1 MMSSFVHCMS
11 LGHLSGE
18 TVNISPTV
26 KGATEVLK
34 FLPEDFLRRSAFVW
48 GVDAI
53 TPSVCRVGILEVF
66 WSRHLIVFQE
76 CLLPVFSC

>member
-1 MMSSFVHCMS
+1 MKIVS
-11 LGHLSGE
+11 LGHSSGE
-18 TVNISPTV
+18 TINISSTV
-26 KGATEVLK
+26 RGTTEVLK

-66 WSRHLIVFQE
+66 WSRHLIVFQK
-76 CLLPVFSC
+76 CLLPGFSC